1 MLLLIPN
8 ISEGRDRETVDAVGR
23 AYVSAGARLLD
34 THVDADHNRSVHT
47 LAVVEHALVPKV
59 LLAGAAEAVA
69 RIDITANDGLH
80 PHVGA
85 LDVAPVVHL
94 DAATRGSA
102 CAAALAAAH
111 VIGTQAQ
118 IPVFLYGLLAGG
130 RTRHALRSGGPAN
143 LQRRIDARELAPDF
157 GPRALHATAGA
168 TLVAA
173 RPPLVAFNLEL
184 APGTTLAQAKDIAAN
199 VREGGPRGLKGVR
212 ALGLELTRDDG
223 LQLVQVTTNVEDHL
237 ATPLAALVEAVSTQA
252 DVVGAELVGLAPEA
266 AFAGFPDALPV
277 RNRRTVEEVL
287 RSGPSLSS

>member
-266 AFAGFPDALPV
+266 AFAGFPSDIPV
-277 RNRRTVEEVL
+277 RNRRTVEDVL
-287 RSGPSLSS
+287 GSGPSLSS

>member
-111 VIGTQAQ
+111 VIGAQAQ

>member
-59 LLAGAAEAVA
+59 LLAGVTEAAA

-157 GPRALHATAGA
+157 GSRALHATAGA

-184 APGTTLAQAKDIAAN
+184 APGTTLAQAKEIAAN

-266 AFAGFPDALPV
+266 AFTGFPDGLPV

>member
-34 THVDADHNRSVHT
+34 THVDADHNRSVHS

-59 LLAGAAEAVA
+59 LLAGATEAAA

-184 APGTTLAQAKDIAAN
+184 APGTTLAQAKDFAAN

-266 AFAGFPDALPV
+266 AFAGFPDGLPV